1 MDVLKPD
8 VVLYGEPVPLIE
20 HAFDVAVSA
29 DLLLVLG
36 SSLEVSPVN
45 HIPLEAAH
53 AGVMTALINY
63 TPTRMDRVFDLTIQA
78 GIGDTCQQLRSL
90 LEAHPHGQTVL
101 AGNLSALILFLSVFY
116 QQLK

>member
-63 TPTRMDRVFDLTIQA
+63 TPTRMDRVFDLTIQP

-90 LEAHPHGQTVL
+90 LP
-101 AGNLSALILFLSVFY
+101 
-116 QQLK
+116 

>member
-63 TPTRMDRVFDLTIQA
+63 T
-78 GIGDTCQQLRSL
+78 
-90 LEAHPHGQTVL
+90 HPHGPGVRPDDTGRYWRYLPATAQPAGLNILTARPCWL
-101 AGNLSALILFLSVFY
+101 AICRRSFY
-116 QQLK
+116 F